1 MKTDSSIVYKCMFL
15 ILGIV
20 TVIAP
25 ISPTMKSEILASP
38 DILFCLIAS
47 SLMNSHRNTPMVLII
62 FLSLIA
68 DFLWYRPL
76 GLTPFL
82 ILVSSEL
89 LRHYLQLR
97 DKVSIIEEFLIV
109 SFMLF
114 MISTFR
120 ELTKF
125 LALVP
130 SLEIREVINYALV
143 TLAIYPLFSL
153 IYRLT
158 NKLSFK

>member
-25 ISPTMKSEILASP
+25 ISPTMKSEILTSP

>member
-1 MKTDSSIVYKCMFL
+1 
-15 ILGIV
+15 
-20 TVIAP
+20 
-25 ISPTMKSEILASP
+25 
-38 DILFCLIAS
+38 
-47 SLMNSHRNTPMVLII
+47 
-62 FLSLIA
+62 
-68 DFLWYRPL
+68 
-76 GLTPFL
+76 
-82 ILVSSEL
+82 
-89 LRHYLQLR
+89 
-97 DKVSIIEEFLIV
+97 
-109 SFMLF
+109 

>member
-1 MKTDSSIVYKCMFL
+1 MKTDSSILYKCMFL
-15 ILGIV
+15 ILGIL

-25 ISPTMKSEILASP
+25 ISPTMKSAILIPP
-38 DILFCLIAS
+38 DVLFCLIAS

-62 FLSLIA
+62 LLSLLA

-82 ILVSSEL
+82 ILISSEL
-89 LRHYLQLR
+89 LRRYLQVR
-97 DKVSIIEEFLIV
+97 DKVSIIEEYLIV
-109 SFMLF
+109 TFMLF

-130 SLEIREVINYALV
+130 SLEIREIINYALF

>member
-1 MKTDSSIVYKCMFL
+1 MKTDSSILYKCMFL
-15 ILGIV
+15 ILGIL

-25 ISPTMKSEILASP
+25 ISPTMKSAILIPP
-38 DILFCLIAS
+38 DVLFCLIAS

-62 FLSLIA
+62 LLSLLA

-89 LRHYLQLR
+89 LRRYLQVR

-109 SFMLF
+109 TFMLF

-130 SLEIREVINYALV
+130 SLEFREVINYALF

>member
-1 MKTDSSIVYKCMFL
+1 
-15 ILGIV
+15 
-20 TVIAP
+20 
-25 ISPTMKSEILASP
+25 
-38 DILFCLIAS
+38 
-47 SLMNSHRNTPMVLII
+47 MVLII
-62 FLSLIA
+62 LLSLLA

-82 ILVSSEL
+82 ILISSEL
-89 LRHYLQLR
+89 LRRYLQVR
-97 DKVSIIEEFLIV
+97 DKVSIIEEYLIV
-109 SFMLF
+109 TFMLF

-130 SLEIREVINYALV
+130 SLEFREVINYALF